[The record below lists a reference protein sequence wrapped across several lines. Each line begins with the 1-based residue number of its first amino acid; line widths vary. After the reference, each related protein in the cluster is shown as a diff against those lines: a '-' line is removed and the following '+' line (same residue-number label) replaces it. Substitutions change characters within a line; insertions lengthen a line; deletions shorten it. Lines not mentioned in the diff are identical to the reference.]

1 MSSQTTNRRFGEIA
15 LGILLVL
22 FALSGMFGD
31 SLLAIGI
38 GVLGFFLIMR
48 QMEHSRNAIGTARGA
63 DLGREMESILRS
75 VEREAARETPAPRAD
90 QVYQHALD
98 AVANAGLDP
107 FTTHVLPVDIGV
119 MSFSGEQDPV
129 IYRTRSIPDDVDY
142 IQPFV
147 QLRLPTRAIGRV
159 RFEILDS
166 DRQVLFIHEDYH
178 EFERGRNL
186 ITPTARLPIHDAH
199 NMRGDWE
206 LRVSADGVL
215 LAAHTFTWQESKTAA
230 IRRHLREDGEISSEM
245 RAMMAES
252 RLQRMSLDDLLASQF
267 NEEEQDASRR
277 RASR

>member
-22 FALSGMFGD
+22 FATSGLFGD
-31 SLLAIGI
+31 SLVAIVIGLA
-38 GVLGFFLIMR
+38 GFFLIVR
-48 QMEHSRNAIGTARGA
+48 QMERSRNAINTTRSA

-75 VEREAARETPAPRAD
+75 VEREAERKTPTPRAD

-98 AVANAGLDP
+98 AVTEAGLDP
-107 FTTHVLPVDIGV
+107 LTTHVLPVDIGV

-147 QLRLPTRAIGRV
+147 QLRLPTNAVGRV
-159 RFEILDS
+159 RFEIIDS
-166 DRQVLFIHEDYH
+166 DGQVLFIHEDHH
-178 EFERGRNL
+178 EFKRGRNL
-186 ITPTARLPIHDAH
+186 ITPTARLPVHDAH
-199 NMRGDWE
+199 NMRGNWQ

-215 LAAHTFTWQESKTAA
+215 LAVHAFRWQESKAAA
-230 IRRHLREDGEISSEM
+230 IRRHLRDDGELSSEM

-252 RLQRMSLDDLLASQF
+252 RLQRMSLDELLAGQF
-267 NEEEQDASRR
+267 DGEEREAGRRGASR
-277 RASR
+277 

>member
-1 MSSQTTNRRFGEIA
+1 MSSQTNNRRLGEIA
-15 LGILLVL
+15 FGILLVL
-22 FALSGMFGD
+22 LAMSGMFGN
-31 SLLAIGI
+31 SLFAIVI
-38 GVLGFFLIMR
+38 GVFGFFLIVR
-48 QMEHSRNAIGTARGA
+48 QMERSRSAIGTTRSA
-63 DLGREMESILRS
+63 DLAREMESILRS
-75 VEREAARETPAPRAD
+75 VEREAEREPPAPRAD

-98 AVANAGLDP
+98 AVTNAGLDP
-107 FTTHVLPVDIGV
+107 FTTHVLPVDIGL

-147 QLRLPTRAIGRV
+147 QLRLPTRAVGRV
-159 RFEILDS
+159 RFEIIDS
-166 DRQVLFIHEDYH
+166 DGQVLFVHEDYH

-186 ITPTARLPIHDAH
+186 ITPTARLPVHDAH
-199 NMRGDWE
+199 NMRGNWE

-215 LAAHTFTWQESKTAA
+215 LAAHTFAWQESKTAA

-267 NEEEQDASRR
+267 DGEEQNAGRRGASR
-277 RASR
+277 